1 MEKRGSRVQRKTKET
16 EIKVKWLIE
25 GKGEYKIATGIPF
38 FDHML
43 QLFAM
48 HGLFD
53 LQIEAEGDIEID
65 HHHLVEDVGISMG
78 RAFREAIKDMAGLKR
93 YGYAVTPM
101 DEALS
106 MVAIDISGRPYLVW
120 KGRLTGTIGQFDV
133 AVVKEFFKAFTNEA
147 RLALHM
153 NLFYGENLHHKVE
166 AIFKSFGRALKE
178 AATRDD
184 AIKGVRSTKGVL

>member
-78 RAFREAIKDMAGLKR
+78 RAFREAIKDMTGLKR

-106 MVAIDISGRPYLVW
+106 MVAIDISNRPYLVW

-178 AATRDD
+178 AARRDD
-184 AIKGVRSTKGVL
+184 AIKGILSTKGVL